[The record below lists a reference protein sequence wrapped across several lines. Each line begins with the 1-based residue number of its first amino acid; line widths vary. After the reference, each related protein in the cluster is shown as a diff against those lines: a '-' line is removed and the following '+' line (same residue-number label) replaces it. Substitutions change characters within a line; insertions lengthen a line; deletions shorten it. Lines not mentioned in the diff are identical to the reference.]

1 MNSSRRKFLTLTVAA
16 GSVTIAGCSGGNE
29 SNEET
34 GGNGS
39 DEETSGSG
47 SDEETSS
54 NDSNDSSSDSQ
65 TLGDV
70 LSMPSSYVIDMV
82 TESDEQT
89 TRSTQYVNDGNIR
102 IEYPEQP
109 ITTYIVD
116 DTVYQVTAAGCRE
129 TSNARSGT
137 ADTEFTD
144 DIRSKSVTGR
154 ETVDGQEAYVVSY
167 TTERESASGES
178 LSFDTTY
185 YISVSTGR
193 IIQVEQEGQDTTSEF
208 TYRYEEVGPIEL
220 PDEC

>member
-1 MNSSRRKFLTLTVAA
+1 MNSSRRKFLTLAVAA

-39 DEETSGSG
+39 N
-47 SDEETSS
+47 EETSS

-167 TTERESASGES
+167 TTERESAAGES
-178 LSFDTTY
+178 VSFDTTY

-220 PDEC
+220 PNEC